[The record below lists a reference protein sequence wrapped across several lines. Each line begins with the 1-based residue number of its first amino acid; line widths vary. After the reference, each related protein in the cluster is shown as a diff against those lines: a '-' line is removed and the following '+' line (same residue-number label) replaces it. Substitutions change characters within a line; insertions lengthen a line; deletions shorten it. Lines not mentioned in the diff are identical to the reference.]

1 MVLLLFVCVLV
12 VCVLLL
18 CGSVF
23 ALNDTLRLILVGVY
37 LMDIKTLCAL
47 PEILFVWV
55 CLLFYTFHYLYMFY
69 PNSIKENNIYRTGST
84 GVGHNRYHS
93 TGHPESMPGQQE
105 DQQNCNRWVHL
116 EISLKLGAHSSHW

>member
-55 CLLFYTFHYLYMFY
+55 CLLFYTFH
-69 PNSIKENNIYRTGST
+69 
-84 GVGHNRYHS
+84 
-93 TGHPESMPGQQE
+93 
-105 DQQNCNRWVHL
+105 
-116 EISLKLGAHSSHW
+116 